1 MSSIHLTNAK
11 GRDAVVGLAP
21 IKASPSPKFGLP
33 GSSVTFRRYV
43 ACTESGMDTALKGS
57 FGPDYARQL
66 IDADPEVDME
76 RVGMLVEQTQSVYLD
91 ADGKVLFA
99 DPKFIE
105 LIINADGSEKE
116 RREPVEAVANV
127 NAELPV
133 RWTGRKV
140 PIKDAVRRFSFKR
153 SLQLQH
159 VDGLTYDY
167 LFQMSKELEDS
178 KSLMLVGTGEKGSG
192 PMIFQSNGRPYRG
205 FLEGKTQGTSYRLT
219 LHLSEME
226 LKPPVAQAAKVAH
239 GE

>member
-1 MSSIHLTNAK
+1 M
-11 GRDAVVGLAP
+11 DA
-21 IKASPSPKFGLP
+21 
-33 GSSVTFRRYV
+33 
-43 ACTESGMDTALKGS
+43 ALKGS
-57 FGPDYARQL
+57 FGPDYAKQL
-66 IDADPEVDME
+66 IDSDPEVDME
-76 RVGMLVEQTQSVYLD
+76 RVGMLVEQTQSVFLD

-127 NAELPV
+127 NVELPV

-140 PIKDAVRRFSFKR
+140 PIKDAVRKFSFKR

-205 FLEGKTQGTSYRLT
+205 FLQGKTQGTSYRLT
-219 LHLSEME
+219 LHLSDME
-226 LKPPVAQAAKVAH
+226 LKPPVAQAGKVTH